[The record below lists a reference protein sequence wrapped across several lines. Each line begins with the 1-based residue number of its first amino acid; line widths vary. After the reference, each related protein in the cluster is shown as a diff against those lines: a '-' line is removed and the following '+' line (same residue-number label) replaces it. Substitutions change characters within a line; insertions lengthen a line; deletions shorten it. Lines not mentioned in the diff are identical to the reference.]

1 MKLLTLLALLFIPF
15 AAHAQENDLE
25 IVKVRDGIHMLISP
39 NGGNVTA
46 SVGEEGTFI
55 VDDNLEG
62 RDQIIT
68 DAIKGLN
75 GQDVKFILN
84 THYHFDHTGTNEA
97 FGEKGAIIVAHD
109 NVRERLSTRQF
120 ISFFK
125 KEMPPLEKSGLP
137 VVTFA
142 QGLNL
147 HYNGDDVQIIH
158 LPNAHTDGDSAA
170 FFKNQNVIVAGD
182 VIFNG
187 MYPFIDA
194 EHGGSLKGLLAAQE
208 ALLKL
213 ADDNTAI
220 IPGHGPLMNKADL
233 QAYHDALATIAGN
246 IKTAIM
252 DGKTLEETLA
262 AKPTAAYDEKMGGG
276 FITPE
281 VFVSFLHGHL
291 KQ

>member
-1 MKLLTLLALLFIPF
+1 MKLLTLLALLFIPLS
-15 AAHAQENDLE
+15 ATAQENGVE

-46 SVGEEGTFI
+46 STGEDGTFI

-62 RDQIIT
+62 RGSILT

-75 GQDVKFILN
+75 GQDIKFILN
-84 THYHFDHTGTNEA
+84 THYHFDHTGTNET
-97 FGEKGAIIVAHD
+97 FGENGAIIVAHD
-109 NVRERLSTRQF
+109 NVRERLSTKQF

-125 KEMPPLEKSGLP
+125 KEMPALSKSGLP

-142 QGLNL
+142 EGLNL

-170 FFKNQNVIVAGD
+170 FFKNQNVIVTGD
-182 VIFNG
+182 TVFNG

-194 EHGGSLKGLLAAQE
+194 EHGGSIKGTLAAHDTLI
-208 ALLKL
+208 AL
-213 ADDNTAI
+213 ADEGTAI

-233 QAYHDALATIAGN
+233 QAYRDALAAITAN
-246 IKTAIM
+246 IGAAIK
-252 DGKTLEETLA
+252 DGKTLEETIA
-262 AKPTAAYDEKMGGG
+262 MKPSAKFDEKMGGG

-281 VFVSFLHGHL
+281 IFTSFLYKHL
-291 KQ
+291 SR